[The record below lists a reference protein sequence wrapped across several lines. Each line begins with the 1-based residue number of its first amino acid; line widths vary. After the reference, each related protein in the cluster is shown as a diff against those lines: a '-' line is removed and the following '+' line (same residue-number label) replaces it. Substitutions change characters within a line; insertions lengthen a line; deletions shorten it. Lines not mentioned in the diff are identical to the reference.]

1 MTVSSGIR
9 PYAYEREAFTL
20 QVNEKI
26 GFSGVLFEEPMFV
39 ITAEKAIYVS
49 GDLDSRKFTKY
60 INKDEAIS
68 AEFEPRPDGKSL
80 DGTNDDP
87 ALSGVE
93 DGPVPG
99 RCRAFAAIDS
109 RSRPG

>member
-49 GDLDSRKFTKY
+49 GGATYFDVFGKEWETKY
-60 INKDEAIS
+60 RLMHTGPWGGTKGLHVSPEGNEA
-68 AEFEPRPDGKSL
+68 
-80 DGTNDDP
+80 T
-87 ALSGVE
+87 
-93 DGPVPG
+93 
-99 RCRAFAAIDS
+99 
-109 RSRPG
+109 